1 MLSTRVIVKYMC
13 FEIWREIKEGE
24 TYLREIANG
33 NQVVRLIK
41 EALAL
46 GGPPF
51 VRIEVHCNPFFHLK

>member
-46 GGPPF
+46 GGAPF